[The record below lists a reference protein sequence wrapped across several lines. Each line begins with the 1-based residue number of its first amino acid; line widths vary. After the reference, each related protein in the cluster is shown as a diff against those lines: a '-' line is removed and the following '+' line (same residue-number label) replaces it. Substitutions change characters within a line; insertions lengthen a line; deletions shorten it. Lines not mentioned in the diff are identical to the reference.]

1 MDALRADLRYAVRS
15 LLRRPGFSA
24 LAILTLALGIGVNA
38 VAFTAVN
45 ALLFHPFV
53 FKGVE
58 RLGWIMLATPGN
70 PHGDL
75 SLDEFTALK
84 QNAAAFDVVAAE
96 GRMPLAMMVNGRA
109 EQVWTLLVT
118 DGYFT
123 ALGARPAAGRLLDRS
138 DSLRDEI
145 AAVVSH
151 GFWR

>member
-1 MDALRADLRYAVRS
+1 MDFVLADLRFAVRNIR
-15 LLRRPGFSA
+15 RRPGFAA
-24 LAILTLALGIGVNA
+24 LAVLTLAVGIGVNT

-84 QNAAAFDVVAAE
+84 QNAGAFEVVAAE
-96 GRMPLAMMVNGRA
+96 GRMPLAMMADGRA
-109 EQVWTLLVT
+109 EQVWTLMVT
-118 DGYFT
+118 DGYFA
-123 ALGARPAAGRLLDRS
+123 ALGTAPAAG
-138 DSLRDEI
+138 
-145 AAVVSH
+145 
-151 GFWR
+151 